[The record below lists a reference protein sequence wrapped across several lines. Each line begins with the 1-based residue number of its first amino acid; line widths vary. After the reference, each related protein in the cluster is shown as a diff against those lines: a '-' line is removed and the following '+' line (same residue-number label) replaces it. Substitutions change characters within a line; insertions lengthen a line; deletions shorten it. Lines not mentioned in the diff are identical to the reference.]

1 MRTVAVKVTR
11 VGAVVVPAVGAVV
24 VANEVDGVVIA
35 AEVVV
40 FATIICVVV
49 ECALVVFTM
58 SCVASETPSV
68 NVVCDDEEEVVVASK
83 PTDVDADVEIVV
95 RVDTVSL
102 VVFAL
107 HPHRRKINAIHR
119 QNKCLFK

>member
-1 MRTVAVKVTR
+1 M
-11 VGAVVVPAVGAVV
+11 VVPAVGAVV
-24 VANEVDGVVIA
+24 VACEVEGIVVA
-35 AEVVV
+35 AKVVV
-40 FATIICVVV
+40 FATMICVVV
-49 ECALVVFTM
+49 DCALVVFTM
-58 SCVASETPSV
+58 SCVASEMPSV
-68 NVVCDDEEEVVVASK
+68 NVVCDDAEEMVVSAEVLSETFVAN
-83 PTDVDADVEIVV
+83 ADVEIVV